1 MGFYSIL
8 FFTEKSSIFIWL
20 VVQISEKGKLRKRL
34 CVCVCVFARASAYI
48 NIIYIHIFL
57 MAPVT
62 NWLSF
67 SLSPMEMLRS
77 SSSSDSQFLNYDG
90 SAAAPHYFIDNFYAN
105 GNFKLPSLFL
115 GNFHVLAVSYK
126 LIAFS
131 LAVNL

>member
-1 MGFYSIL
+1 
-8 FFTEKSSIFIWL
+8 
-20 VVQISEKGKLRKRL
+20 
-34 CVCVCVFARASAYI
+34 
-48 NIIYIHIFL
+48 

-115 GNFHVLAVSYK
+115 GNFHFLAVSYK

-131 LAVNL
+131 LVINL